1 MNITQEDQGNLTTL
15 LKVVIEPEDYK
26 PSVDKQLKD
35 YQKKAQ
41 EPGFR
46 VGKVPI
52 GIIDKKYGKAI
63 RLDEVNKIL
72 SDKINNYIQENEL
85 PILGQ
90 PLANQENMPTGDF
103 SKNDTFEFYF
113 DIGLSPDIDLKL
125 DERTFDFYRIA
136 VDDKQID
143 EIVENIRSQHGSQEP
158 VDDEIKE
165 GDVVKGAITE
175 LDESAEAKT
184 EGVFVEKGSINVD
197 YIKDE
202 DTKKEFLGKKS
213 GDVVHFDPKKYA
225 DDNASE
231 IKSLLEIEDEQIENI
246 SNNFSFEIEEVVRNK
261 PAEVNEE
268 LFKKAYPEDEINTEE
283 EFRNK
288 IKEDA
293 EKAYERESERLLM
306 AQVSEKLV
314 DEIDPQLPD
323 EFLKRWLVQNDEKLT
338 AEAVEKDYEKYSR
351 SMKWQLIE
359 NQIIKKFDVQVTD
372 DEVKEQIRSYFMQ
385 QMGGG
390 EISEDMQKQL
400 EPIVESM
407 MQNKEQTKQIYDQ
420 LFDEK
425 ISKALKESAILDEK
439 KVSYDEFIKIAQAQQ
454 PKQQEEADDENNEE
468 QNEPRT
474 E

>member
-175 LDESAEAKT
+175 LDESGEAKT
-184 EGVFVEKGSINVD
+184 DGVFVEKGSINVD

-202 DTKKEFLGKKS
+202 DIKKAFLGKQN

-225 DDNASE
+225 GDNASE

-261 PAEVNEE
+261 PAEVNED
-268 LFKKAYPEDEINTEE
+268 LFKKASAENEINTEE

-288 IKEDA
+288 INEDA
-293 EKAYERESERLLM
+293 E
-306 AQVSEKLV
+306 
-314 DEIDPQLPD
+314 
-323 EFLKRWLVQNDEKLT
+323 
-338 AEAVEKDYEKYSR
+338 
-351 SMKWQLIE
+351 
-359 NQIIKKFDVQVTD
+359 
-372 DEVKEQIRSYFMQ
+372 
-385 QMGGG
+385 
-390 EISEDMQKQL
+390 
-400 EPIVESM
+400 
-407 MQNKEQTKQIYDQ
+407 
-420 LFDEK
+420 
-425 ISKALKESAILDEK
+425 
-439 KVSYDEFIKIAQAQQ
+439 
-454 PKQQEEADDENNEE
+454 
-468 QNEPRT
+468 
-474 E
+474 

>member
-52 GIIDKKYGKAI
+52 GIIDKKYGRAI

-72 SDKINNYIQENEL
+72 SDKINNYILENEL

-90 PLANQENMPTGDF
+90 PLANQENMPKGDF
-103 SKNDTFEFYF
+103 SKNDTFEFFF
-113 DIGLSPDIDLKL
+113 DIGLSPDIDLNL
-125 DERTFDFYRIA
+125 EERTFDFYRIEI
-136 VDDKQID
+136 DDKQID
-143 EIVENIRSQHGSQEP
+143 EIVENIRSQHSTQEP

-175 LDESAEAKT
+175 LDESGEAKT
-184 EGVFVEKGSINVD
+184 EGVFVENGSINVD

-202 DTKKEFLGKKS
+202 NTKKQFLGKKN
-213 GDVVHFDPKKYA
+213 GDVVHFNPTKYA
-225 DDNASE
+225 GENTSE
-231 IKSLLEIEDEQIENI
+231 IKSLLKIENEQLENI
-246 SNNFSFEIEEVVRNK
+246 SNNFSFEIEEIIRNK
-261 PAEVNEE
+261 PADIDEE

-283 EFRNK
+283 AFRNK

-293 EKAYERESERLLM
+293 EKAYERESERLLL
-306 AQVSEKLV
+306 AQLSEKLV
-314 DEIDPQLPD
+314 KEIDPELPD

-338 AEAVEKDYEKYSR
+338 EETLEQDYEKYSR

-372 DEVKEQIRSYFMQ
+372 DEVKDQIRSYFMQ
-385 QMGGG
+385 QLGGG

-407 MQNKEQTKQIYDQ
+407 MQNKDQTKQIYDQ

-425 ISKALKESAILDEK
+425 ISKALKEHTNLNEK
-439 KVSYDEFIKIAQAQQ
+439 KVSYNEFIKIAQAQQ
-454 PKQQEEADDENNEE
+454 PKEEGEQDENDEYAS
-468 QNEPRT
+468 
-474 E
+474 